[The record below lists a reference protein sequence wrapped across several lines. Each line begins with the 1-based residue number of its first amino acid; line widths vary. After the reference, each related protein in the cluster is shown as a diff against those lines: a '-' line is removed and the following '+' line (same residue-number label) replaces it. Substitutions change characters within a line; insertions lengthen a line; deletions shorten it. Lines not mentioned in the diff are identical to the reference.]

1 MLVLDKPHPPHHTN
15 VDKFSAVQSFCLLF
29 KGIEWCH
36 THYIVYVYVYTVLK
50 NQCRYTHIRS
60 GVRKFTDFTQYKF
73 LCTYNTRRMLNIVG
87 EPSVYLEVC
96 TTLQ

>member
-50 NQCRYTHIRS
+50 ISAGIHTYAAELENSLILHNIS
-60 GVRKFTDFTQYKF
+60 FSVRTI
-73 LCTYNTRRMLNIVG
+73 LG
-87 EPSVYLEVC
+87 EC
-96 TTLQ
+96 